1 MSTLDLP
8 RQRVLPAAAAS
19 AAPARPPLR
28 VLVLEGNPVPRAILG
43 RLLARADH
51 DVTAVESVAQATAA
65 VHAAR
70 YDVIFTGLATC
81 GPDLQALVRAVRASE
96 AGDRA
101 DGMRTPRT
109 AIVGLGTAGGT
120 DPAARADANG
130 LDAVLA
136 LPIEP
141 QHLNAVLETL
151 RGRVR
156 PGVDGPAA
164 RADGAS
170 RAAADGTVRSAST
183 PAAARSASTPAAN
196 GAARSADAPGAFTI
210 EAFTAQF
217 GTDHALVARLAAVFT
232 TNARKLLELLDRSL
246 QASDA
251 PMIGAAAHSL
261 KGSLAMLGAQRAA
274 AAAQRLESAAVAGAL
289 AAVGPL
295 AAVLRDELDQV
306 VRTLSAAASPPPAV
320 RPPSPGTVS

>member
-81 GPDLQALVRAVRASE
+81 GPDLQVLLRAVRVSE

-101 DGMRTPRT
+101 DGMRTMRT
-109 AIVGLGTAGGT
+109 AIVGLGTAAAT
-120 DPAARADANG
+120 DPAGRADANG
-130 LDAVLA
+130 LDAVLS

-141 QHLNAVLETL
+141 QHLSAVLEPL

-170 RAAADGTVRSAST
+170 RPPVDATVRSAGV
-183 PAAARSASTPAAN
+183 PAAD

-210 EAFTAQF
+210 DAFTAQF
-217 GTDHALVARLAAVFT
+217 GTDHALVARLATVFT
-232 TNARKLLELLDRSL
+232 TNARKLLELLERSL

-320 RPPSPGTVS
+320 RPPPPGTVS